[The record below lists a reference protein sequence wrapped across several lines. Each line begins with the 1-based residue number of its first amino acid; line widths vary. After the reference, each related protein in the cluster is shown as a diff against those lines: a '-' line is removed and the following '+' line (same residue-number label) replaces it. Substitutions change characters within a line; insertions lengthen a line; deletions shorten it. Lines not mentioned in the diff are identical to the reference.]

1 LIERAVDLEPADP
14 LSASTWAMPIGA
26 SAAPRKRG
34 FNGSTR
40 DNDPQPDDLK
50 RIEEKLLNG
59 LPDEP
64 VTKPAENKTGQT
76 NG

>member
-1 LIERAVDLEPADP
+1 
-14 LSASTWAMPIGA
+14 
-26 SAAPRKRG
+26 
-34 FNGSTR
+34 
-40 DNDPQPDDLK
+40 LK

-64 VTKPAENKTGQT
+64 VTKPVENKTGQT